1 MSEELFRRTVSE
13 DFTRYAEL
21 VVDAEQLIQ

>member
-13 DFTRYAEL
+13 DFTRNAGL
-21 VVDAEQLIQ
+21 GFDAEQLIQ